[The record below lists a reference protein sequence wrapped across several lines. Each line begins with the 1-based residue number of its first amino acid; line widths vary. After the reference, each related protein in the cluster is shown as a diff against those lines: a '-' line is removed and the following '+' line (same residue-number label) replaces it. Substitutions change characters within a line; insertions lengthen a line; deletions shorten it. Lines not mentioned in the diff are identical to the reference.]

1 MMRVR
6 FAPNPKA
13 KAKAAGPS
21 KIKNAIIIID
31 FQNEFVRQKGKLHQD
46 VKEMMVQTGMLQK
59 VPHVVNVA
67 R

>member
-6 FAPNPKA
+6 FAPNP